1 MVHRHKRAP
10 IIDLKSLVVK
20 IVVELPTIRSEAVVP
35 RGWSNLLQELRE
47 EVVDWVLR
55 DEEAREEAATKV
67 KGYLDRV
74 HGHPTPWTRIVRF
87 VV

>member
-1 MVHRHKRAP
+1 MVHRHMRAA

-20 IVVELPTIRSEAVVP
+20 IVVKLPTIRSEAMVS
-35 RGWSNLLQELRE
+35 RGWSNLLEEFRE
-47 EVVDWVLR
+47 EIVDWMLR
-55 DEEAREEAATKV
+55 DQEAREEAAAKV

-74 HGHPTPWTRIVRF
+74 HGHPTPWSRIVRF